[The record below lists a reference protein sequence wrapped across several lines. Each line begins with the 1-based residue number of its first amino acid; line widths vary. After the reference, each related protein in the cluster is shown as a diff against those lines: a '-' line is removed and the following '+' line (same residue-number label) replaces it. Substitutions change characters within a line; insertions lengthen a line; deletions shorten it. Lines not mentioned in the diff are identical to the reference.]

1 METITVDTSLL
12 VAAVG
17 LLAAPIAALAT
28 YFTTRPKQKSDVH
41 SNVVNSAGA
50 AVDAI
55 ADVLTEVRKELEEA
69 RLEIE
74 ALRNENRDLHL
85 IVKELRMEIQQ
96 LRVLTKEVE
105 DAVHPDISPERPQH

>member
-1 METITVDTSLL
+1 MDALVIDTSLL

-17 LLAAPIAALAT
+17 LLAAPVAALTT
-28 YFTTRPKQKSDVH
+28 YFTTRPKQRSDVH

-55 ADVLTEVRKELEEA
+55 ADVLVEVRKELEEA

-74 ALRNENRDLHL
+74 ALRRENRDLHS
-85 IVKELRMEIQQ
+85 IVKELREEIQD
-96 LRVLTKEVE
+96 LRELRSMV
-105 DAVHPDISPERPQH
+105 DPDRGVNKPQD